1 MATSGTISFNMT
13 RTQIIERAYKFIKA
27 LGTGQSLSAAMEQD
41 ASEFLNMMIKAWQA
55 DDLYMWT
62 QGTGY
67 LFLASGTANYAIGSS
82 GTHATASYVKTTLT
96 ATAAAAAT
104 TLTVSSIAGI
114 SASDNIAVIL
124 DTGAIFWT
132 TVSGAP
138 SGSTVTLASGLP
150 TAAASGRY
158 VFAYTTKLARPLEIE
173 QAWLRDVSDT
183 DTMITLKSQE
193 HYFELP
199 NKLSVGTPTFL
210 TYNPNRTGTGTISIW
225 PTPSDLTDVVCFRY
239 RRVIEDMTSG
249 ADDADFPQEWLL
261 PLSYNLASL
270 LQRQYGGNMGLDERT
285 DLRSE
290 ALAWKEKLLSWNRGN
305 MPTEIVISCH

>member
-1 MATSGTISFNMT
+1 MATSGTISFNLT
-13 RTQIIERAYKFIKA
+13 RTEIIEEAYKLIKA
-27 LGTGQSLSAAMEQD
+27 LGTGQSLSASMEQD
-41 ASEFLNMMIKAWQA
+41 AAKKLNMMIKAWQA

-67 LFLASGTANYAIGSS
+67 LFLASGTASYAIGSS
-82 GTHATASYVKTTLT
+82 GTHATASYIKTTLT
-96 ATAAAAAT
+96 ANAATGAT
-104 TLTVSSIAGI
+104 TLTVSSITGI

-138 SGSTVTLASGLP
+138 SGSTVTLASALP
-150 TAAASGRY
+150 SAAASGRY

-183 DTMITLKSQE
+183 DTMITLKSQY

-199 NKLSVGTPTFL
+199 NKTSVGTPTFL
-210 TYNPNRTGTGTISIW
+210 SYNPNRTGTGTLSLW
-225 PTPSDLTDVVCFRY
+225 STPSDLTDVVCFRY

-249 ADDADFPQEWLL
+249 SDDADFPQEWLL